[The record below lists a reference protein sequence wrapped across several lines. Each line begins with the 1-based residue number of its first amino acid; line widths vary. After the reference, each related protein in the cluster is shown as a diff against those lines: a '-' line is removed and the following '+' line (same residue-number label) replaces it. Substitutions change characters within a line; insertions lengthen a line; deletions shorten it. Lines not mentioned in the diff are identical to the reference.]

1 LPGDVVSLGRA
12 PLFSLV
18 SLVVDLDERHKAI
31 VREALLKC
39 FGGI

>member
-12 PLFSLV
+12 PLF

-39 FGGI
+39 FAGI

>member
-1 LPGDVVSLGRA
+1 MWYRSGARR
-12 PLFSLV
+12 FF

>member
-1 LPGDVVSLGRA
+1 LPGDVVSLGPA

-18 SLVVDLDERHKAI
+18 GDLDERHKAI
-31 VREALLKC
+31 VREASLKC

>member
-1 LPGDVVSLGRA
+1 MCIARA
-12 PLFSLV
+12 RAAF

-39 FGGI
+39 FAGI

>member
-1 LPGDVVSLGRA
+1 MWYRSGARR
-12 PLFSLV
+12 FF
-18 SLVVDLDERHKAI
+18 LVVDLDERHKAI

>member
-1 LPGDVVSLGRA
+1 VVSLGRA
-12 PLFSLV
+12 PFFF
-18 SLVVDLDERHKAI
+18 LVVDLDERHKAI

>member
-1 LPGDVVSLGRA
+1 LPGEVVSLGRA

-18 SLVVDLDERHKAI
+18 VGLDERHEAI
-31 VREALLKC
+31 VREASLKC